1 MRQRPKDVPNAERC
15 ELSSPTFICQYPEEA
30 SSFEKKQAPD
40 ICQNFFSAVGR
51 RRCCRF
57 IALFKS

>member
-40 ICQNFFSAVGR
+40 IC
-51 RRCCRF
+51 
-57 IALFKS
+57 